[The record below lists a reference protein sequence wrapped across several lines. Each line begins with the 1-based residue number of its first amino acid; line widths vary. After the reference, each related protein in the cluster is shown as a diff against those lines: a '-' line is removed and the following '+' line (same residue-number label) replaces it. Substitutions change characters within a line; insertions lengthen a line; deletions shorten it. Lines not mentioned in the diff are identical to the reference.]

1 MPNKM
6 ERFTQRARHVLS
18 LAQEEAERLQHSYIG
33 PEHLLIGLVR
43 EEDGIAGRA
52 LRGQGFDPAE
62 MRELVDRLTRFP
74 PLDSSSRLDL
84 TPEAKKVLELAVA
97 EAQSLNHPYI
107 GTEHLLLGLLRQT
120 EGIAIEVLRQHNVS
134 AEEVRREVLRLL
146 KESPALQTAE
156 DTGAQFTD
164 PSEAS
169 LQQ

>member
-52 LRGQGFDPAE
+52 LRGQGFDPAG
-62 MRELVDRLTRFP
+62 MRELVDRLTCFP